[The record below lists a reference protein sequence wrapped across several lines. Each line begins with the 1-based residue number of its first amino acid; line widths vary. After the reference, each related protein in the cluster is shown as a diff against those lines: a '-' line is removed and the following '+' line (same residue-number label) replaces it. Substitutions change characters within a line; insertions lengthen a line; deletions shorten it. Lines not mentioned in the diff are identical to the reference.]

1 MTASVERSF
10 SQIKLIKSRLEVC
23 ALNDKK
29 MKMALVSPVELTDS
43 DLEEIYD
50 VWNRK
55 NNSSLG
61 EFDTI

>member
-1 MTASVERSF
+1 M
-10 SQIKLIKSRLEVC
+10 KLIKTRLEVC
-23 ALNDKK
+23 ALNDKILSNL

-55 NNSSLG
+55 NKSNL
-61 EFDTI
+61 IQYNI